1 MAHDEQWLTPRLQT
15 AATLCN
21 QTPAA
26 TESPLWLGV
35 DLGTCDV
42 VSMVVDRDGQPV
54 AVCLDWADVVR
65 DGIVWDFFGAV
76 TIVRRH
82 LDTLEQQFGR
92 RFSHAATSFPPGTD
106 PRISINVLE
115 SAGLEVS
122 HVLDEPTAVADLLQL
137 DNAGV
142 VDIGGGTTGIAIVK
156 KGKVTYSADEA
167 TGGHHISLTLA
178 GNRRI
183 SLEEAEQYKRGHG
196 DEIWPAVKPVYEKM
210 ADIVARHIEGQG
222 ITDLWLAG
230 GSCMQPGVAELFC
243 KQFPALQVHLPQHSL
258 FMTPLAI
265 ASSGREKAEGI
276 YMQNELQAALF
287 QAFDTLNLQRVK
299 TFSVPPV
306 TLCGPGAVSS
316 CGQQAQ
322 TRGLKHLFVMADS
335 FLHQAGM
342 TAGLTRSLAV
352 KGIAM
357 TLWPCPVGEPC
368 ITDVCAAVAQLRE
381 SGCEGVIAF
390 GGGSVLDAA
399 KAVALLVTNPDS
411 TLAEMSETSVLQPRL
426 PLIAIPTT
434 AGTGSETTNVTVI
447 IDAVSERKQVL
458 VHASLMPDVAILDA
472 ALTEGVPSHVTA
484 MTGIDALTHAIEAY
498 SALNATPF
506 TDSLAIGA
514 IAMIGKSL
522 PKAVGYG
529 HDLAARESM
538 LLASC
543 MAGMAFSSAGLGLCH
558 AMAHQPGAAL
568 HIPHGLANA
577 MLLPTV
583 MEFNRMVCRER
594 FSQIGRALR
603 TKKSDDRDAIN
614 AVSELIA
621 EVGINKRLGRRG
633 RNHLRHYG
641 AWAQAALED
650 ICLRSNPRTASLE
663 QIVGLYAAAQ

>member
-196 DEIWPAVKPVYEKM
+196 EEIWPAVKPVYEKM

-230 GSCMQPGVAELFC
+230 GSCMQPGVAELFR

-258 FMTPLAI
+258 FMSPLAI
-265 ASSGREKAEGI
+265 ASSGREKAEG
-276 YMQNELQAALF
+276 
-287 QAFDTLNLQRVK
+287 
-299 TFSVPPV
+299 
-306 TLCGPGAVSS
+306 
-316 CGQQAQ
+316 
-322 TRGLKHLFVMADS
+322 
-335 FLHQAGM
+335 
-342 TAGLTRSLAV
+342 
-352 KGIAM
+352 
-357 TLWPCPVGEPC
+357 
-368 ITDVCAAVAQLRE
+368 
-381 SGCEGVIAF
+381 
-390 GGGSVLDAA
+390 
-399 KAVALLVTNPDS
+399 
-411 TLAEMSETSVLQPRL
+411 
-426 PLIAIPTT
+426 
-434 AGTGSETTNVTVI
+434 
-447 IDAVSERKQVL
+447 
-458 VHASLMPDVAILDA
+458 
-472 ALTEGVPSHVTA
+472 
-484 MTGIDALTHAIEAY
+484 
-498 SALNATPF
+498 
-506 TDSLAIGA
+506 
-514 IAMIGKSL
+514 
-522 PKAVGYG
+522 
-529 HDLAARESM
+529 
-538 LLASC
+538 
-543 MAGMAFSSAGLGLCH
+543 
-558 AMAHQPGAAL
+558 
-568 HIPHGLANA
+568 
-577 MLLPTV
+577 
-583 MEFNRMVCRER
+583 
-594 FSQIGRALR
+594 
-603 TKKSDDRDAIN
+603 
-614 AVSELIA
+614 
-621 EVGINKRLGRRG
+621 
-633 RNHLRHYG
+633 
-641 AWAQAALED
+641 
-650 ICLRSNPRTASLE
+650 
-663 QIVGLYAAAQ
+663 LYAK

>member
-142 VDIGGGTTGIAIVK
+142 VDIGGG
-156 KGKVTYSADEA
+156 
-167 TGGHHISLTLA
+167 HHISLTLA

-230 GSCMQPGVAELFC
+230 GSCMQPGVAELFR
-243 KQFPALQVHLPQHSL
+243 KQFPALKVHLPQHSL

-265 ASSGREKAEGI
+265 ASSGREKAEG
-276 YMQNELQAALF
+276 
-287 QAFDTLNLQRVK
+287 
-299 TFSVPPV
+299 
-306 TLCGPGAVSS
+306 
-316 CGQQAQ
+316 
-322 TRGLKHLFVMADS
+322 
-335 FLHQAGM
+335 
-342 TAGLTRSLAV
+342 
-352 KGIAM
+352 
-357 TLWPCPVGEPC
+357 
-368 ITDVCAAVAQLRE
+368 
-381 SGCEGVIAF
+381 
-390 GGGSVLDAA
+390 
-399 KAVALLVTNPDS
+399 
-411 TLAEMSETSVLQPRL
+411 
-426 PLIAIPTT
+426 
-434 AGTGSETTNVTVI
+434 
-447 IDAVSERKQVL
+447 
-458 VHASLMPDVAILDA
+458 
-472 ALTEGVPSHVTA
+472 
-484 MTGIDALTHAIEAY
+484 
-498 SALNATPF
+498 
-506 TDSLAIGA
+506 
-514 IAMIGKSL
+514 
-522 PKAVGYG
+522 
-529 HDLAARESM
+529 
-538 LLASC
+538 
-543 MAGMAFSSAGLGLCH
+543 
-558 AMAHQPGAAL
+558 
-568 HIPHGLANA
+568 
-577 MLLPTV
+577 
-583 MEFNRMVCRER
+583 
-594 FSQIGRALR
+594 
-603 TKKSDDRDAIN
+603 
-614 AVSELIA
+614 
-621 EVGINKRLGRRG
+621 
-633 RNHLRHYG
+633 
-641 AWAQAALED
+641 
-650 ICLRSNPRTASLE
+650 
-663 QIVGLYAAAQ
+663 LYAK

>member
-82 LDTLEQQFGR
+82 LDTLEQQFGL

-230 GSCMQPGVAELFC
+230 GSCMQPGVAELFR
-243 KQFPALQVHLPQHSL
+243 KQFP
-258 FMTPLAI
+258 
-265 ASSGREKAEGI
+265 
-276 YMQNELQAALF
+276 
-287 QAFDTLNLQRVK
+287 
-299 TFSVPPV
+299 
-306 TLCGPGAVSS
+306 
-316 CGQQAQ
+316 
-322 TRGLKHLFVMADS
+322 
-335 FLHQAGM
+335 
-342 TAGLTRSLAV
+342 
-352 KGIAM
+352 
-357 TLWPCPVGEPC
+357 
-368 ITDVCAAVAQLRE
+368 
-381 SGCEGVIAF
+381 
-390 GGGSVLDAA
+390 
-399 KAVALLVTNPDS
+399 ALLVTNPDS

-447 IDAVSERKQVL
+447 IDAVSGRKQVL
-458 VHASLMPDVAILDA
+458 AHASLMPDVAILDA

-603 TKKSDDRDAIN
+603 TKKSDDHDAIN

-621 EVGINKRLGRRG
+621 EVGIGKRLGDVG
-633 RNHLRHYG
+633 ATSAHYG
-641 AWAQAALED
+641 AWAQAAQED